1 MTKLTLENVESW
13 KYTDEIGLD
22 EMENLHKKHDE
33 YEALQNSCQ
42 EGLVFAAIKL
52 GEIYIDAKVELGT
65 QDKFATNQELGNYF
79 GKTEATIRNYIK
91 IAENR
96 DKLFE
101 TAVPEILSVRN
112 MLKIIN
118 GTATQNPDG
127 TIVKGDTI
135 KNDSTKKVTEKTL
148 KRYETKI
155 ANLET
160 ENLEL
165 KNEKKELSKE
175 ITVLKNQIKKLE
187 KLQTRTTS
195 LLGED
200 K

>member
-1 MTKLTLENVESW
+1 MTKLTLENVKSW
-13 KYTDEIGLD
+13 KYTDQIGLD
-22 EMENLHKKHDE
+22 VMENLHKEHDE
-33 YEALQNSCQ
+33 YEAFQNSCQ

-65 QDKFATNQELGNYF
+65 QDKFATNQEVGNYF
-79 GKTEATIRNYIK
+79 GKTESTIRNYIK

-101 TAVPEILSVRN
+101 TAVSEILSVRN

-127 TIVKGDTI
+127 TIVKDDTV
-135 KNDSTKKVTEKTL
+135 KNDSTKKVTVKTL
-148 KRYETKI
+148 ERYETKI
-155 ANLET
+155 ANLKT
-160 ENLEL
+160 ENVEL

-175 ITVLKNQIKKLE
+175 ITVLKNQIKKLGI
-187 KLQTRTTS
+187 RATS